1 MLVLDILLS
10 IIGLSFDDT
19 HTLCQYSLVNK
30 QWSLL
35 ARRQLFN
42 DLTVKLCANPIGHQ
56 RCHQCISHF
65 ARLVAS
71 RRCTIPHS
79 IRTLR
84 LSGKD
89 SEKHWSQL
97 WSLVGNPGGME
108 RPSVVSALMKHFRS
122 VERLEMICLNW
133 FNPSWRSSRKVAR
146 FLSSVKSLTLDDVRF
161 YGGPRALFWILS
173 RMPSLDVL
181 LVGDVSWPERSGFPN
196 NPSGLLVFSI
206 NAAPICPI
214 IFVPLFK
221 LLVGGMKVMERIRSP
236 ASSYALLKPLRQ
248 LAVNIKY
255 REMDDP
261 EFQWLLTQA
270 QKLKSMTSLAV
281 SMKSSQEEIAMF
293 QSLLD
298 TIDSLHHLTIRD
310 TAHRDLTIVS
320 SPTLIK
326 HRALESLSV
335 HGSLYGESQIWILHL
350 KNILH
355 TVKSDCLTVIRLAID
370 MDLDEFIPIFG
381 PQNSVSVVETIDNY
395 LDAIPELR
403 QLRIIL
409 GMTLSWR
416 VPLLDEEGIE
426 QMMRVAFGRCN
437 ANGILSVQITSRDH
451 AADFLEGE
459 N

>member
-42 DLTVKLCANPIGHQ
+42 DLTIKLCANPIGHQ
-56 RCHQCISHF
+56 RCHQCISKF

-71 RRCTIPHS
+71 RCCTIPHS

-89 SEKHWSQL
+89 CEKHWAQL
-97 WSLVGNPGGME
+97 LSLVGNPGGME
-108 RPSVVSALMKHFRS
+108 RPSVVSAVMKHFRS

-133 FNPSWRSSRKVAR
+133 FNPSWRSSRTVAR
-146 FLSSVKSLTLDDVRF
+146 FLSPVQSLTLDDVRF

-173 RMPSLDVL
+173 RMPSLDAL
-181 LVGDVSWPERSGFPN
+181 SMGDVSWPERSGFPN

-214 IFVPLFK
+214 IFVPLCK
-221 LLVGGMKVMERIRSP
+221 LLLGGMKVMERTRP
-236 ASSYALLKPLRQ
+236 PVSSYALLKPLRQ

-255 REMDDP
+255 RKMDDL
-261 EFQWLLTQA
+261 ESQWLLTQA
-270 QKLKSMTSLAV
+270 QKLKSVTSLAV
-281 SMKSSQEEIAMF
+281 SMKGSQEEIVMF

-298 TIDSLHHLTIRD
+298 TIDSLHHLTIRVTVD
-310 TAHRDLTIVS
+310 RDLTMVS

-326 HRALESLSV
+326 HRGLESLNV
-335 HGSLYGESQIWILHL
+335 HAFIYGQSQTWILQL
-350 KNILH
+350 KNVLH
-355 TVKSDCLTVIRLAID
+355 TIKSSCMTVIRLAID
-370 MDLDEFIPIFG
+370 MDLDEFIPMFD
-381 PQNSVSVVETIDNY
+381 SASVVGTIDSY
-395 LDAIPELR
+395 LNAIPELR

-409 GMTLSWR
+409 GVTLSWR
-416 VPLLDEEGIE
+416 VPLLDENGIE
-426 QMMRVAFGRCN
+426 QMLRVAFGRCD
-437 ANGILSVQITSRDH
+437 ANGILSVQITSRGQ
-451 AADFLEGE
+451 AADFLESE